1 MIMETSTALMLTM
14 LIPALA
20 VVINLVLRNSPD
32 LRDGLTFLAALATF
46 GAVLTILYNEGNGT
60 TEAFVLFE
68 VLGGLNLAFSV
79 EPLGLM
85 FALLPRGCGL
95 PRMSMAWD
103 ICAAIRRAIMLD
115 FLPVFALRFSLLWES
130 PLPITCS
137 RCSCFMRR

>member
-1 MIMETSTALMLTM
+1 METSTALMLTM

-20 VVINLVLRNSPD
+20 VVINLVLRNRPD
-32 LRDGLTFLAALATF
+32 LRDGLTFVAALATF

-85 FALLPRGCGL
+85 L
-95 PRMSMAWD
+95 
-103 ICAAIRRAIMLD
+103 
-115 FLPVFALRFSLLWES
+115 SL
-130 PLPITCS
+130 IHI
-137 RCSCFMRR
+137 